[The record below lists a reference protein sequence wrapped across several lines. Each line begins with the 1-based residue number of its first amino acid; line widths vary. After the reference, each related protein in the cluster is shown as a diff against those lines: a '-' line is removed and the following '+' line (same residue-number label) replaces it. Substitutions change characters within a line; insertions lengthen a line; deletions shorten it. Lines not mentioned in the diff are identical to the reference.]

1 MDVVAWKM
9 MMALLVNRFFDI
21 IVDKLSLSPRGDKL
35 SGVISGVI
43 NGVISGVINGVIS
56 GVIKKNFL
64 ITLERF
70 SVS

>member
-43 NGVISGVINGVIS
+43 
-56 GVIKKNFL
+56 KKNFL

>member
-9 MMALLVNRFFDI
+9 MMALRVNRFFDI

-35 SGVISGVI
+35 SGVI

>member
-35 SGVISGVI
+35 SGVI
-43 NGVISGVINGVIS
+43 NGVIS